1 MIKAKF
7 NKLIDSPQP
16 VLIDFYA
23 DWCGPSSVLSP
34 MLENL
39 RQELGNP
46 GKILKINV
54 ETNGELVDK
63 LDVQSIPTLMIFQNG
78 ELKWRG
84 NGLQSLP
91 DLKQKWLSLAG

>member
-23 DWCGPSSVLSP
+23 DWCGPSHLLSP
-34 MLENL
+34 MLDKL
-39 RQELGNP
+39 RKELGT

-54 ETNGELVDK
+54 ETNGDLVDK

-91 DLKQKWLSLAG
+91 ALKEKLLSLAG